1 MSSEDVDPEDV
12 QMTLDFSKPS
22 GVGGPA
28 GKLEEEAAEKVK
40 WVLSLG
46 ALRNQI
52 RRTDVELRHL
62 TGDKDLKEFETNL
75 LRILTMSRQVQEV
88 TSVLSIFATV
98 GFGNPLAL
106 IYGGAMLGMIGVTS
120 GSVMMEVS

>member
-75 LRILTMSRQVQEV
+75 LRILTVSRQVQEV

>member
-75 LRILTMSRQVQEV
+75 LRILTVSREVQEV